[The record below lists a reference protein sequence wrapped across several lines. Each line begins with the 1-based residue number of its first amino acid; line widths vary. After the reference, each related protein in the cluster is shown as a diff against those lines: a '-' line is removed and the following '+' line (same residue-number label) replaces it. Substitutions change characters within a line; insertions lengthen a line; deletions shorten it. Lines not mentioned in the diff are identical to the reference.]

1 MPHSWHR
8 TRISECG
15 CLRVTCICSHTKIS
29 IFNEPDTSNVWMMKR
44 AGPRTDLRETYTAR
58 FWQLVRRLTAVT
70 NCVYSQRSIYNAVCI
85 VRPCVDQNPMINIVK
100 WSSSLRCKSL
110 RSITWLPSS
119 AAKTHQTS
127 LSAWRTVSVHWRHLQ
142 THWWYFSSESCVLSA
157 DHCHHAPLS
166 QRDERD
172 VWCWSIDSCWD
183 KKG

>member
-100 WSSSLRCKSL
+100 WSNSLRCKSL

-119 AAKTHQTS
+119 AAKYAPDITFSMTDGLCALTS
-127 LSAWRTVSVHWRHLQ
+127 SANALMVLQQRIVCTFSWPLSSCSTVS
-142 THWWYFSSESCVLSA
+142 
-157 DHCHHAPLS
+157 
-166 QRDERD
+166 ERWT
-172 VWCWSIDSCWD
+172 WCLMLVDSCWD